1 MPSGGWGTVTFD
13 APPRKTPSPRE
24 ARSRRRAGRGRRRR
38 DRPPIAA
45 NELENLL
52 ADEQV
57 PWGPHR
63 APRSQPRLTV
73 ELVPETCWYSKVRSE
88 LSTTEW
94 DLIRRHAYQA
104 AGYRCE
110 TCAGHGPREPVH
122 CHEVWHYNDHT
133 LVQRLERMIALCPNC
148 HEVKHIGHAN
158 TIGRGHHARTWLAK
172 INHWTPDQV
181 EAYLAQQGELWLKR
195 SRHQWRLDI
204 TALARHGVTPPA
216 PTPPID
222 AELVRF
228 EASAEPPAIGHLQ
241 RSWTP

>member
-158 TIGRGHHARTWLAK
+158 TIGRGHRARTWLAK